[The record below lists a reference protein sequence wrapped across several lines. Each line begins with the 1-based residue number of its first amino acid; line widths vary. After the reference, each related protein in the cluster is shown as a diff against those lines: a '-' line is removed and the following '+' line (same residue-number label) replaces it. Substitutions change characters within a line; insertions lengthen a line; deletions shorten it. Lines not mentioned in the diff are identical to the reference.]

1 MRSGGNGTAAE
12 HEGGVRKR
20 FYQESRKAGKPES
33 KFLNAAE
40 PLFLISSFPNN
51 FSRFP
56 QCRFDNGV
64 TCRYGFSMSRDYVLQ
79 PFHAAVHL
87 QIDYARELNE
97 QQLAAVT
104 APPGP
109 SLVIAGAG
117 SGKTRTLTYRVAYL
131 LEQGIPPDRILLLT
145 FTNKAAKEMMRR
157 VTELLGQE
165 LATLWGGTFHSLGN
179 RILRQHANLLGYQR
193 DFTIMDREDAKH
205 LITTCVAESNID
217 VKATRFPKAE
227 VLGDIF
233 SLALNMQKPVE
244 EILAENYDYFSE
256 LAAPIAEMKK
266 RYESRKL
273 ATNAMDFDDLLVLWL
288 KLLREHADVR
298 EHYQR
303 RFQFIM
309 VDEYQD
315 TNRLQSELIDLLAAR
330 NRNVMVVGDDAQSI
344 YAWRGANFQN
354 ILKFSERYA
363 GAKIYKIETN
373 YRSTP
378 EILNVA
384 NAAITANI
392 HQFAKHLTPAR
403 KSGSKPGLVTC
414 EDAGQQAAFV
424 AQRVLELREE
434 GMDLNKMAVL
444 YRSHFHALEL
454 QLELTRRNIP
464 FSITSGI
471 RFFEQAHIKDVT
483 AYLKLVTNPRDELAF
498 KRLVQL
504 LPGIGGKGADKIWKE
519 YLQKAED
526 GRRKAEDNVE
536 VRSAEEEKLQVPSS
550 KFQNPIATALQ
561 GCAVPKKTGVAWAQ
575 FTATVA
581 QMEAK
586 DVRGNASKM
595 IRLAVEAG
603 YEEHLKENYPNFQS
617 RLEDLEQLAVFA
629 RQFETIEDF
638 LTQLA
643 LLTNVEAEDDQAANR
658 DDEQLKLSTIHQAKG
673 LEFDVVFVIMLCDGL
688 FPSARSLDTA
698 EGEEEERRLMYV
710 AITRARNE
718 LYLSY
723 PLIRATGN
731 TGDMMQQP
739 SRFLSEIPAELIEE
753 WNLRT
758 YG

>member
-1 MRSGGNGTAAE
+1 
-12 HEGGVRKR
+12 
-20 FYQESRKAGKPES
+20 
-33 KFLNAAE
+33 
-40 PLFLISSFPNN
+40 
-51 FSRFP
+51 
-56 QCRFDNGV
+56 
-64 TCRYGFSMSRDYVLQ
+64 MSRDYVLQ
-79 PFHAAVHL
+79 PFRAEVHL

-233 SLALNMQKPVE
+233 SLALNMQKPVAD
-244 EILAENYDYFSE
+244 ILHEQYDYFSE
-256 LAAPIAEMKK
+256 LAEAITDMEK
-266 RYESRKL
+266 RYAARKL

-330 NRNVMVVGDDAQSI
+330 HRNVMVVGDDAQSI

-504 LPGIGGKGADKIWKE
+504 LPGIGGKGADKIWKAYDE
-519 YLQKAED
+519 SRSRGDETLTSQKKIEPPHV
-526 GRRKAEDNVE
+526 GSYRENE
-536 VRSAEEEKLQVPSS
+536 
-550 KFQNPIATALQ
+550 IARALQ
-561 GCAVPKKTGVAWAQ
+561 ACSRLVPKKTAVAWAQ

-643 LLTNVEAEDDQAANR
+643 LLTNVEAEGDQAANR

-688 FPSARSLDTA
+688 FPSARSLDTT

>member
-1 MRSGGNGTAAE
+1 
-12 HEGGVRKR
+12 
-20 FYQESRKAGKPES
+20 
-33 KFLNAAE
+33 
-40 PLFLISSFPNN
+40 
-51 FSRFP
+51 
-56 QCRFDNGV
+56 
-64 TCRYGFSMSRDYVLQ
+64 MSRDYVLQ
-79 PFHAAVHL
+79 PFRAEVHL

-97 QQLAAVT
+97 QQFAAVT

-131 LEQGIPPDRILLLT
+131 LEQGIPADRILLLT

-165 LATLWGGTFHSLGN
+165 LNTLWGGTFHSIGN
-179 RILRQHANLLGYQR
+179 RILRQHATLLGYQR

-205 LITTCVAESNID
+205 LITACVAESNID
-217 VKATRFPKAE
+217 VKKTRFPKAD

-233 SLALNMQKPVE
+233 SLALNMQKPVVD
-244 EILAENYDYFSE
+244 ILAEHYDYFTE
-256 LAAPIAEMKK
+256 LAPQIEDMEK
-266 RYESRKL
+266 RYAARKL
-273 ATNAMDFDDLLVLWL
+273 ATNAMDFDDLIVLWL
-288 KLLREHADVR
+288 KLLREHAEVR

-303 RFQFIM
+303 RFQFIL

-315 TNRLQSELIDLLAAR
+315 TNRLQSDLIDMLAAR
-330 NRNVMVVGDDAQSI
+330 HHNVMVVGDDAQSI

-354 ILKFSERYA
+354 IIKFSERYE
-363 GAKIYKIETN
+363 GAKVYKIETN

-378 EILNVA
+378 EILEVA
-384 NAAITANI
+384 NAAITANVN
-392 HQFAKHLTPAR
+392 QFEKHLTSAR
-403 KSGSKPGLVTC
+403 KPGSKPALVTC
-414 EDAGQQAAFV
+414 QDAGQQAAFV
-424 AQRVLELREE
+424 AQRVLELRDE
-434 GMDLNKMAVL
+434 GVNLNNMAVL

-519 YLQKAED
+519 YEQKSEGGSQKAEVPA
-526 GRRKAEDNVE
+526 AEG
-536 VRSAEEEKLQVPSS
+536 
-550 KFQNPIATALQ
+550 QNIQHPVATALQ
-561 GCAVPKKTGVAWAQ
+561 GCAVPKKTAVAWAQ

-595 IRLAVEAG
+595 IKLAVEAG
-603 YEEHLKENYPNFQS
+603 YEDHLKENYPNFQS

-629 RQFETIEDF
+629 RQFNSIEDF

-643 LLTNVEAEDDQAANR
+643 LLTNVEAEDDQTANR

-688 FPSARSLDTA
+688 FPSSRSLETT

-710 AITRARNE
+710 SITRARNE
-718 LYLSY
+718 LYLSH

-731 TGDMMQQP
+731 TGNMMQQP
-739 SRFLSEIPAELIEE
+739 SRFLGEIPKELIEE